1 MKLVNCTVGEKSQTW
16 CQKILLPVLGLRTQ
30 LFSMVRLEEFAPR
43 LRREDWGRVCGPVC
57 CRRCLPTPSSA
68 CADSDVTPSFLVT
81 LSGFP
86 HQAVPPHMGGPVS
99 DTRRRECLLFT
110 WSPSFG
116 KPTFA
121 CFCYQL
127 PMSVSLCLDLP
138 RKHEGWSIMAGQYF
152 YSRLISVDT
161 IHIFSPVTQ

>member
-1 MKLVNCTVGEKSQTW
+1 MKLVNCTIGEKSQTW
-16 CQKILLPVLGLRTQ
+16 CQKILLPVLGLWTQ

-86 HQAVPPHMGGPVS
+86 HHLGFPPPGLASPHGGPSLRHQEKGVPPLHLEPFLWE
-99 DTRRRECLLFT
+99 TNLCLLLLPT
-110 WSPSFG
+110 PCLCQCPS
-116 KPTFA
+116 A
-121 CFCYQL
+121 
-127 PMSVSLCLDLP
+127 
-138 RKHEGWSIMAGQYF
+138 SIFPESMKVG
-152 YSRLISVDT
+152 
-161 IHIFSPVTQ
+161 P